1 MSDALPVW
9 RAAGLDAERRVQVG
23 STNDEARGLAHAGA
37 AHGTWVVTEQ
47 QTAGR
52 GRLGR
57 RWEAPDGS
65 ALFLSVL
72 LRPELPPTQ
81 VPLLCLGAAE
91 RVAALH
97 PDLRIKWPND
107 VLLPDGRKV
116 SGILAEAEMEGQDR
130 MSVVLGVG
138 VNLTSAP
145 PLATAGCMAE
155 LGGWRWTREEVA
167 VAVVEGVLDACRRL
181 EAGDAS
187 GLVADWSARCGMLGA
202 QVRVSVGRGVVE
214 GVATRVDETGTLWV
228 DVEGSEQPVR
238 AGDVDVVRWQ

>member
-1 MSDALPVW
+1 MSLGPW
-9 RAAGLDAERRVQVG
+9 EAAGTVAHRVAEVG
-23 STNDEARGLAHAGA
+23 STNDEARRLAHDGA
-37 AHGTWVVTEQ
+37 PHGTWVVAER

-57 RWEAPDGS
+57 RWEAPEGS

-72 LRPELPPTQ
+72 LRPELPPQQ

-116 SGILAEAEMEGQDR
+116 SGILAEAEMEGRER
-130 MSVVLGVG
+130 MSVVLGIG
-138 VNLTSAP
+138 VNLTAAP
-145 PLATAGCMAE
+145 PLPTAGCLAE
-155 LGGWRWTREEVA
+155 LEGFRRGRQQVA
-167 VAVVEGVLDACRRL
+167 EALVDGVLAACRRL
-181 EAGDAS
+181 QQGDAA

-202 QVRVSVGRGVVE
+202 TVRVSAGDRVVE
-214 GVATRVDETGTLWV
+214 GVATRVDESGTLFVAV
-228 DVEGSEQPVR
+228 DGAEQPVR
-238 AGDVDVVRWQ
+238 AGDVEIVRWS

>member
-1 MSDALPVW
+1 MSGILPAW
-9 RAAGLDAERRVQVG
+9 RAAGRDAVRRVRVG
-23 STNDEARGLAHAGA
+23 STNDEARALAKNGA

-91 RVAALH
+91 RVASLH
-97 PDLRIKWPND
+97 PALRIKWPND

-116 SGILAEAEMEGQDR
+116 SGILAEAEMEGMDR
-130 MSVVLGVG
+130 MSVVVGVG
-138 VNLTSAP
+138 VNLTAAP
-145 PLATAGCMAE
+145 PLPTAGCMAE
-155 LGGWRWTREEVA
+155 LPGWRCSREEVA
-167 VAVVEGVLDACRRL
+167 VAVVEGLLAACRRL
-181 EAGDAS
+181 EGGDAA

-202 QVRVSVGRGVVE
+202 HVRVSAGREVVQ
-214 GVATRVDETGTLWV
+214 GRATRVDETGTLWV
-228 DVEGSEQPVR
+228 DVDGTEQPVR
-238 AGDVDVVRWQ
+238 AGDVEIVRWQ